1 VSERAWQGLA
11 ALHACVEAELEQA
24 LARSVGLSVVE
35 YRVLDAVGA
44 PDAHPL
50 RMQVASEVAVLTGSA
65 TTRLV
70 NRLEERQLVRRGPSP
85 DDRRGVALELTEA
98 GRLLLDRARP
108 VHAAAIER
116 AFALARSSPG
126 LAPFARALLEAPD
139 PGGPDGRTRR

>member
-1 VSERAWQGLA
+1 MSERAWQGLA
-11 ALHACVEAELEQA
+11 ALHACIETELEQA

-50 RMQVASEVAVLTGSA
+50 RMQTASGVAALTGSA

-70 NRLEERQLVRRGPSP
+70 NRLEERQLVHRAPSR

-116 AFALARSSPG
+116 AFALAQTTPE
-126 LAPFARALLEAPD
+126 LAPFARALLEAP
-139 PGGPDGRTRR
+139 GPNGADGRQSR

>member
-1 VSERAWQGLA
+1 M
-11 ALHACVEAELEQA
+11 HACVEAELEQA

-50 RMQVASEVAVLTGSA
+50 RMQVASEVAALTGSA

-70 NRLEERQLVRRGPSP
+70 NRLEERQLLHRAPSR

-116 AFALARSSPG
+116 AFDRARQSPA
-126 LAPFARALLEAPD
+126 LAPFARALLEAPER
-139 PGGPDGRTRR
+139 DG